1 MKTLIIKDLSLT
13 EELDRKAMAAVHGG
27 RINLNG
33 DKPPHAPI
41 EPGHGGGTSWEKGG
55 MRGLS
60 PTFAIDGSPAP
71 VHPY

>member
-1 MKTLIIKDLSLT
+1 MKTLIIKDLSLI

-27 RINLNG
+27 MIRI
-33 DKPPHAPI
+33 DKPPHEPI